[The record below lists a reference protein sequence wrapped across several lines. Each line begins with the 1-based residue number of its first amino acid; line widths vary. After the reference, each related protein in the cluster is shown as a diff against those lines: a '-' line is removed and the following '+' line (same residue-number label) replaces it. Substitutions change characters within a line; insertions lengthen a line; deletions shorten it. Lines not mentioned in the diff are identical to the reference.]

1 MVYYRSNT
9 PRCLGAGRGAPRNE
23 NGAVTFLPAKSMRMS
38 KLELLTRWGF
48 AARGLTYLMVA
59 YLAVRSGRP
68 ADGPGALG
76 FVAQGSGR
84 ILVGLMAAGFL
95 SYGIWRVTDALSDTE
110 GHGSGEKG
118 AGGRLAAGASGL
130 VHLGLAILAGMLALG
145 ERGGSGGDGQQH
157 GTAAALGLPGGSII
171 VGIAAVTL
179 LAVAL
184 WQGVKAWRCTFLRHL
199 SAEAK
204 HEPWAMWLG
213 RAGYSARGL
222 VFLGMAWF
230 LGRAALSAD
239 ASQAGGLAQVLAS
252 EPAPL
257 RIATAAGLALFGLYS
272 LVEARYRRINERGFL
287 ASLKRALP

>member
-1 MVYYRSNT
+1 
-9 PRCLGAGRGAPRNE
+9 
-23 NGAVTFLPAKSMRMS
+23 MRMS

-48 AARGLTYLMVA
+48 AARGLTYLLVA

-84 ILVGLMAAGFL
+84 I
-95 SYGIWRVTDALSDTE
+95 TDALSDTD

-130 VHLGLAILAGMLALG
+130 VHLGLAVLAAMLALG
-145 ERGGSGGDGQQH
+145 ERGGSSGDGQQQ
-157 GTAAALGLPGGSII
+157 GAATALELPGGSIL
-171 VGIAAVTL
+171 VGIAAAAL
-179 LAVAL
+179 LAVGL
-184 WQGVKAWRCTFLRHL
+184 WQGVKAWRASFLRHL
-199 SAEAK
+199 SPEARD
-204 HEPWAMWLG
+204 EPWAKWLG
-213 RAGYSARGL
+213 RAGYAARGL
-222 VFLGMAWF
+222 IFLGMAWF

-239 ASQAGGLAQVLAS
+239 ASQAGGLAEVLAS

-287 ASLKRALP
+287 ASLKRVLP